1 MKHCILPLL
10 LLTAALLADIGK
22 AGAQSMRLGIDGIE
36 FVSPDNNKS
45 AVAVGLP
52 VWYSS
57 SEFMIGR
64 NIPSSIPTFELGWNM
79 LSPVDYGIYEGM
91 GYGGFLDINN
101 WKSTQVT
108 VNLLNFSAFNRR
120 RSVGISAAV
129 GIRANN
135 FRLDKSLTLADGG
148 QMITPSPIGS
158 DIEVKKSKF
167 TVAAIH
173 IPVEVSF
180 GRWNKFS
187 IAMGGFAD
195 IVMNSHT
202 KIKYKGGSKD
212 KEHNYP
218 VNFIQAGATLRLSF
232 RSISLYCNYT
242 PTAIFKS
249 GCGPKTQMWTIGIGL

>member
-45 AVAVGLP
+45 SVAAGLP

-79 LSPVDYGIYEGM
+79 LSPVDYGIYDGM

-135 FRLDKSLTLADGG
+135 FRLDKSLTLADGE
-148 QMITPSPIGS
+148 QMVTPSPIGS
-158 DIEVKKSKF
+158 DLEVKKSKF
-167 TVAAIH
+167 IVAAIH

-180 GRWNKFS
+180 GRWDKFS
-187 IAMGGFAD
+187 IAAGGFAD

-212 KEHNYP
+212 KEHNFP

-232 RSISLYCNYT
+232 HSFCLYCNYT

>member
-10 LLTAALLADIGK
+10 LLTAALLTGIGK
-22 AGAQSMRLGIDGIE
+22 AEAQSMRLGIDGIE

-45 AVAVGLP
+45 SVAVGLP

-108 VNLLNFSAFNRR
+108 VNILNYSAFNRR
-120 RSVGISAAV
+120 RNVGISAAV

-135 FRLDKSLTLADGG
+135 FRLDKSLTLADGE
-148 QMITPSPIGS
+148 QMVTPSPIGS
-158 DIEVKKSKF
+158 DLEVKKSKF

-180 GRWNKFS
+180 GRWDKFS
-187 IAMGGFAD
+187 IAAGGFAD

>member
-10 LLTAALLADIGK
+10 LLTAALLTGIGK
-22 AGAQSMRLGIDGIE
+22 AEAQSMRLGIDGIE

-79 LSPVDYGIYEGM
+79 LSPVDYGLYEGM
-91 GYGGFLDINN
+91 GYGSFLNLNN

-135 FRLDKSLTLADGG
+135 FRLDKSLTLADGE
-148 QMITPSPIGS
+148 QMVTPSPIGS